1 MVKIYV
7 GGLWVIKEDGVPN
20 EKESF
25 INAQEKK
32 FVSALQRKEVWAFER
47 LYDQYSN
54 IVGGIAKSYL
64 NIDDVEDI
72 VQEVFFRV
80 YKGAKKFRGNSTFST
95 WLYRI
100 TVNACKDMLKKYKRR
115 SEKLVDFGE
124 EEQSLQFET
133 QPIEHDI
140 ESKMEMDVEI
150 EQFREALSQL
160 SEEDRLY
167 ITLRDIEELDYQQI
181 SEIVEKPLGTVKS
194 RIHYA
199 RKRIQTIAKGMQ

>member
-1 MVKIYV
+1 
-7 GGLWVIKEDGVPN
+7 VIKEDGVPT

-64 NIDDVEDI
+64 NVDDVEDI

-115 SEKLVDFGE
+115 SEKLVDFEE

-133 QPIEHDI
+133 QPVEQDI
-140 ESKMEMDVEI
+140 ESKMDIDLEI

-199 RKRIQTIAKGMQ
+199 RKRIQSIAKGMQ

>member
-1 MVKIYV
+1 M
-7 GGLWVIKEDGVPN
+7 IKEDGVPN

>member
-7 GGLWVIKEDGVPN
+7 GGLWVIKEDGVPT

-64 NIDDVEDI
+64 NVDDVEDI

-115 SEKLVDFGE
+115 SEKLVDFEE

-133 QPIEHDI
+133 QPVEQDI
-140 ESKMEMDVEI
+140 ESKMDIDLEI

-199 RKRIQTIAKGMQ
+199 RKRIQSIAKGMQ

>member
-1 MVKIYV
+1 M
-7 GGLWVIKEDGVPN
+7 IKEDGVPT

-64 NIDDVEDI
+64 NVDDVEDI

-115 SEKLVDFGE
+115 SEKLVDFEE

-133 QPIEHDI
+133 QPVEQDI
-140 ESKMEMDVEI
+140 ESKMDIDLEI

-199 RKRIQTIAKGMQ
+199 RKRIQSIAKGMQ

>member
-1 MVKIYV
+1 VVKIYV
-7 GGLWVIKEDGVPN
+7 GGLWVIKEDGVPT

-64 NIDDVEDI
+64 NVDDVEDI

-115 SEKLVDFGE
+115 SEKLVDFEE

-133 QPIEHDI
+133 QPVEQDI
-140 ESKMEMDVEI
+140 ESKMDIDLEI

-199 RKRIQTIAKGMQ
+199 RKRIQSIAKGMQ